1 MGDKKTKIKELK
13 LCKEDSIKIASQLCY
28 SSRVIFRIKRAKTT
42 EEVYRIMLM
51 ARRGEI

>member
-1 MGDKKTKIKELK
+1 MGDKKAEMKELK
-13 LCKEDSIKIASQLCY
+13 LCKKDSIKIASQLCY
-28 SSRVIFRIKRAKTT
+28 SYEVISRIRNAETT

>member
-1 MGDKKTKIKELK
+1 MGDKRAKIKELK
-13 LCKEDSIKIASQLCY
+13 LCKKDSIKIASQLCY
-28 SSRVIFRIKRAKTT
+28 SNKVIFQIQNAKTI

>member
-1 MGDKKTKIKELK
+1 MGDKRAKIKELK
-13 LCKEDSIKIASQLCY
+13 LCKKDSIKIASQLCY
-28 SSRVIFRIKRAKTT
+28 SDEVIFRIKRAETI

>member
-13 LCKEDSIKIASQLCY
+13 LCKKDSIKIASQLCY
-28 SSRVIFRIKRAKTT
+28 SNRVIFRIKNAETT